1 MKDHLHRDCNISSH
15 VSCSK
20 TWIPQTIWTHAWTRS
35 TQKLTVAS
43 GPSLGDCSI
52 LQMGPFA
59 EFLSKPRPRLW
70 KKKKKEKKT
79 PNVSRRPDLR
89 LWSKAMAS
97 HSAQMHPENQ
107 APCTQPRVGTGTPRA
122 VRDGLPEIWLSHLL
136 QLSLVS
142 SVHSWHCLKLVS
154 VLQKLQ
160 NQTWEEQGSKDQPKR
175 GSAERQSLPVH
186 PFKGLYHWDCLTSQT
201 KLIYFLVSSH

>member
-1 MKDHLHRDCNISSH
+1 MKGHLHRDCNISSH

-52 LQMGPFA
+52 LQVGPFA
-59 EFLSKPRPRLW
+59 EFLSKPRPRFW
-70 KKKKKEKKT
+70 KKKKETKT
-79 PNVSRRPDLR
+79 
-89 LWSKAMAS
+89 SKSFPETRSQAL
-97 HSAQMHPENQ
+97 AQGHGFTFSTDAPQNR

-122 VRDGLPEIWLSHLL
+122 VRDGLPGIWLSHLL

-142 SVHSWHCLKLVS
+142 SVHTWHCLKLVS

-175 GSAERQSLPVH
+175 GSAEGQSLPVH

-201 KLIYFLVSSH
+201 KLIYFLVSSG